1 MIIRMHAYLYKF
13 YNTFGNFL
21 ACIQDSVHTHPPL
34 PNILNA
40 GYHPDNLKAKDLPL
54 SLSNWQFSRE
64 FSTRTETAACS
75 NLKKF
80 VLSNAVNDVISFD
93 QMSPLGGQL
102 TIKASK
108 LRILPGDIH
117 LIRTISTRT
126 YTVTSNLTYTK
137 QVLSRNFF
145 FSIEPA

>member
-1 MIIRMHAYLYKF
+1 MHLQVVLYSNSFNFF
-13 YNTFGNFL
+13 YSYSRLTK
-21 ACIQDSVHTHPPL
+21 
-34 PNILNA
+34 LNA
-40 GYHPDNLKAKDLPL
+40 TSKDVQQNYSSIPVFSTMFDNLKAKYLPL
-54 SLSNWQFSRE
+54 SLSNWQLSRE

-108 LRILPGDIH
+108 LYILPRDIH

-126 YTVTSNLTYTK
+126 YAVTSNLTYTK

-145 FSIEPA
+145 SP